1 MNVRDFQNPV
11 YGDAADDSAQ
21 QDELYT
27 TPQAPQA
34 MSLGMGEDGPE
45 YDYATNPGQAASTP
59 QAPQAMSLGMGEDGP
74 EYDYATNPGQAAS
87 TPQAPQAMSL
97 GMGEDGPEYDYAT
110 NPGQAAST
118 PQAPQAMSLG
128 MGEDGPEYDYA
139 TNPGQGA
146 VTVQVKT
153 NGATHAAHEYTVMDE
168 SKRKKMEVNEMEPY
182 EQLHHGIDPPD
193 FVRLAE
199 VEGAGYGSLS

>member
-1 MNVRDFQNPV
+1 MNVHDFQNPV

-34 MSLGMGEDGPE
+34 MSLGIVEDGPE
-45 YDYATNPGQAASTP
+45 YDYATNPGQGATTP
-59 QAPQAMSLGMGEDGP
+59 QAPQAVSLGMV
-74 EYDYATNPGQAAS
+74 
-87 TPQAPQAMSL
+87 
-97 GMGEDGPEYDYAT
+97 
-110 NPGQAAST
+110 
-118 PQAPQAMSLG
+118 
-128 MGEDGPEYDYA
+128 EDGPEYDYA

-146 VTVQVKT
+146 VAVQVKT
-153 NGATHAAHEYTVMDE
+153 NGATHAAHEIDQMQ
-168 SKRKKMEVNEMEPY
+168 PY

-199 VEGAGYGSLS
+199 IEGAGYGSLN

>member
-1 MNVRDFQNPV
+1 MKPSTHSPHELEGKFAPTDAVYATPSSPEATVRKLDNPAYGDDEYDVNVHDFQNPV
-11 YGDAADDSAQ
+11 YGDVADDSAQ

-45 YDYATNPGQAASTP
+45 YDYATNPGQ
-59 QAPQAMSLGMGEDGP
+59 
-74 EYDYATNPGQAAS
+74 
-87 TPQAPQAMSL
+87 
-97 GMGEDGPEYDYAT
+97 
-110 NPGQAAST
+110 
-118 PQAPQAMSLG
+118 
-128 MGEDGPEYDYA
+128 
-139 TNPGQGA
+139 GA

-153 NGATHAAHEYTVMDE
+153 HGTTHAAHEVDQMQ
-168 SKRKKMEVNEMEPY
+168 PY

-199 VEGAGYGSLS
+199 IEGAGYGSLY

>member
-34 MSLGMGEDGPE
+34 MSLGMGGDGPE
-45 YDYATNPGQAASTP
+45 YDYATNPGQGPTAP

-87 TPQAPQAMSL
+87 SPQAPQ
-97 GMGEDGPEYDYAT
+97 T
-110 NPGQAAST
+110 
-118 PQAPQAMSLG
+118 MSLG